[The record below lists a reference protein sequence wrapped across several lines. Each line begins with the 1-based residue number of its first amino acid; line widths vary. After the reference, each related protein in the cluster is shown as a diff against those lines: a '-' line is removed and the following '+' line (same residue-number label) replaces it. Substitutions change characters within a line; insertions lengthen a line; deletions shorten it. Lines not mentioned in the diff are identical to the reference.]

1 MNKAAN
7 RLFKMKKYK
16 DFILGGIRSTE
27 ITRGKSGADECHP
40 HFHFLLMVKG
50 NYGKKYYVNQED
62 WGRIGGIA
70 WLMSVIG

>member
-1 MNKAAN
+1 
-7 RLFKMKKYK
+7 
-16 DFILGGIRSTE
+16 
-27 ITRGKSGADECHP
+27 
-40 HFHFLLMVKG
+40 MVKG